1 MEQLFDG
8 LLNDHLGFVVWAFL
22 AFIILLVLLAKFAWK
37 PIMAAISERERSI
50 EDALLKAE
58 AAKEEMAR
66 LTNENEQL
74 LKEARAERDLI
85 LREAR
90 QLKDQIINEAK
101 SAANVEGAR
110 MIENARLE
118 INNLKALAM
127 SDVKNQVAT
136 LSLDIAEKIL
146 RKQFADQQAQD
157 QLVADLL
164 KEVKIK

>member
-1 MEQLFDG
+1 MGDLFDN
-8 LLNDHLGFVVWAFL
+8 LLNDRLGFVVWSFVAFV
-22 AFIILLVLLAKFAWK
+22 LLLILLAKFAWK
-37 PIMAAISERERSI
+37 PIMSAIAARERSI

-90 QLKDQIINEAK
+90 HMKDQIVNEAK
-101 SAANVEGAR
+101 ELAQAEGAR
-110 MIENARLE
+110 MIEKARVE
-118 INNLKALAM
+118 INNQKAIALA
-127 SDVKNQVAT
+127 DVKNQVAE
-136 LSLDIAEKIL
+136 LSVEIAEKVL
-146 RKQFADQQAQD
+146 RKQFENQREQD

-164 KEVKIK
+164 KEVKIQ

>member
-1 MEQLFDG
+1 MDLLIPSFG
-8 LLNDHLGFVVWAFL
+8 LIIWTLLAFL
-22 AFIILLVLLAKFAWK
+22 IVFFILKKFAWK
-37 PIMAAISERERSI
+37 PIMSAIAARERSI

-90 QLKDQIINEAK
+90 HMKDQIVNEAK
-101 SAANVEGAR
+101 DLAQAEGAR
-110 MIENARLE
+110 MIEKARVE
-118 INNLKALAM
+118 INNQKAIALA
-127 SDVKNQVAT
+127 DVKNQVAE
-136 LSLDIAEKIL
+136 LSVEIAEKVL
-146 RKQFADQQAQD
+146 RKQFENQREQD

-164 KEVKIK
+164 KEVKIQ